1 MDMINDLIP
10 RIEAAL
16 TEDPRTR
23 GTNFEVISQN
33 GLITLKG
40 RVNQPAVRDAALN
53 ITRQQEGVIDVIDEI
68 ELTHN
73 EELEIPENLKLINN
87 RPTTNE

>member
-16 TEDPRTR
+16 AEDPRTR
-23 GTNFEVISQN
+23 DANFEVINQN

-40 RVNQPAVRDAALN
+40 RVKQPAVRDAALN
-53 ITRQQEGVIDVIDEI
+53 ITRQHESVIDVIGEI
-68 ELTHN
+68 ELAHD
-73 EELEIPENLKLINN
+73 EGIEIPANLQLINN